1 MTSIQVAMPEFLI
14 FFGLLQLCMIIQ
26 CRKYVNIFK
35 DRMKKVNKRADR
47 MLSLKKSGEVRLGK
61 IGENMAPFM
70 KGWPYDA
77 NNFRFLGHPVDGIQ
91 FTDDE
96 IIFIEIKTGKSRL
109 SKSQKRAQKIIRK
122 GHVSFATFRVD
133 ESGTQMKKEQH
144 VRSGGFKVKIV

>member
-26 CRKYVNIFK
+26 CRKYVKMFK
-35 DRMKKVNKRADR
+35 DRMKKVNRRADK
-47 MLSLKKSGEVRLGK
+47 MLSHKKSAEVRLGK

-91 FTDDE
+91 FTEDE

-109 SKSQKRAQKIIRK
+109 SKSQKRAREIIRK
-122 GHVSFATFRVD
+122 GNVSFATFRVD
-133 ESGTQMKKEQH
+133 EGGTQMKKEQH
-144 VRSGGFKVKIV
+144 VRGGGFKVKVV